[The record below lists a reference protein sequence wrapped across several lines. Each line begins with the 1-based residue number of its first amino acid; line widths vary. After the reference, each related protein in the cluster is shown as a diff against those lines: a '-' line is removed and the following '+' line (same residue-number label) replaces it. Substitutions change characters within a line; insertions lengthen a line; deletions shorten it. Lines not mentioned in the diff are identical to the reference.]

1 MSKSMDEDRINDNLL
16 IERYLQGKL
25 SEEEA
30 AEFEERYLSSD
41 ELLDEL
47 ESAERLQ
54 QGLNDLATLEKAQA
68 TGQARSP
75 GTLVS
80 GINSMFQSPRYA
92 MAASFFLV
100 VSLGFSTF
108 LVQQNVRLSEIGQGL
123 AVPAEIVPL
132 VSVRGTT
139 GGESINTLYLSDTAQ
154 QFVLMLDPGFEAYAH
169 IRATVFRLDP
179 TREPVR
185 IWQVDNMTPGF
196 EDMLALS
203 LPGAVLEPGD
213 FEIHLEGWR
222 DEWPAG
228 HAFDPIRT
236 IYFSCINK

>member
-1 MSKSMDEDRINDNLL
+1 MDEDRINDNLL

-25 SEEEA
+25 SEEEGA
-30 AEFEERYLSSD
+30 DFEERFLSSD
-41 ELLDEL
+41 DLLDEL
-47 ESAERLQ
+47 EAAERLQ

-68 TGQARSP
+68 PSKDGLP
-75 GTLVS
+75 GKLVS

-100 VSLGFSTF
+100 VSLGFSGF
-108 LVQQNVRLSEIGQGL
+108 LVQQNVRLSENGPGL
-123 AVPAEIVPL
+123 AVPVEIVPL

-139 GGESINTLYLSDTAQ
+139 SGEPINTLQLGDAAQ

-179 TREPVR
+179 TREPVQL
-185 IWQVDNMTPGF
+185 WQVDNMRPGF

-203 LPGAVLEPGD
+203 LPGSVLESGD
-213 FEIHLEGWR
+213 YEVRLEGWQ
-222 DEWPAG
+222 DEWPVD

-236 IYFSCINK
+236 IYFTCINK

>member
-1 MSKSMDEDRINDNLL
+1 MDEDRINDNLL
-16 IERYLQGKL
+16 IERYLQGKM

-30 AEFEERYLSSD
+30 ADFEECYLSSD

-47 ESAERLQ
+47 EAAERLQ

-68 TGQARSP
+68 SGKDRLAEKM
-75 GTLVS
+75 VS
-80 GINSMFQSPRYA
+80 SINSMFQSPRYA

-100 VSLGFSTF
+100 VSLGFSSF
-108 LVQQNVRLSEIGQGL
+108 LVQQNVRLSETGQGL
-123 AVPAEIVPL
+123 AVPTEIIPL

-139 GGESINTLYLSDTAQ
+139 YGEPVNTLHLGDTAQ
-154 QFVLMLDPGFEAYAH
+154 QFVLMLDPGFETYMH

-179 TREPVR
+179 TREPVQL
-185 IWQVDNMTPGF
+185 WQVDNMTPGF

-203 LPGAVLEPGD
+203 LPGSILEPGD

-222 DEWPAG
+222 DEWPAD
-228 HAFDPIRT
+228 HAFDVIRT
-236 IYFSCINK
+236 IYFTCINK